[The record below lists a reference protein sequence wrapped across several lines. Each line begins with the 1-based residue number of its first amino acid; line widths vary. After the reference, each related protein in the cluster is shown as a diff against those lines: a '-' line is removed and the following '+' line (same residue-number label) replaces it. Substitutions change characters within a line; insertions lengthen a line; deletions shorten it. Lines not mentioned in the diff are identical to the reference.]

1 MSEKTI
7 ELDPGYYHLTR
18 RAGVTEGEFERRTL
32 HWSLPV
38 EQIALVLV
46 DVWGEH
52 YVASHVAR
60 TAEITTGRIKP
71 LMQAFRGLGAVVIH
85 APSPD
90 CARLYAQWGK
100 YAVEAGKSG
109 QGGGGEDWPP
119 AKFRRKEGD
128 YARWARPQDPQD
140 AEFDRIIEERFIQ
153 RDVEP
158 QEGDEVIATGEELQ
172 RLLEERGLLFLFYAG
187 FAANMCVPFR
197 DYGMR
202 AMKNRGYEV
211 VLIKDCTTAI
221 EVADTADEL
230 LLSRAAAVDVEQN
243 IGYTVTAA
251 ELLAACQSS
260 RCCSSL

>member
-18 RAGVTEGEFERRTL
+18 RAGVTEGEFERQTL

-71 LMQAFRGLGAVVIH
+71 LMQAFRGLGAAVIH
-85 APSPD
+85 APSPE
-90 CARLYAQWGK
+90 CARQYAQCGK

-109 QGGGGEDWPP
+109 QDGGEDWPP
-119 AKFRRKEGD
+119 VEFRRKEGD
-128 YARWARPQDPQD
+128 YARWARPQDAQD

-172 RLLEERGLLFLFYAG
+172 CLLMERGILFLFYAG
-187 FAANMCVPFR
+187 FAANMCMPFR

-202 AMKNRGYEV
+202 AMKSRGYEI
-211 VLIKDCTTAI
+211 VLIEDCTTAI
-221 EVADTADEL
+221 ETADTIESLD
-230 LLSRAAAVDVEQN
+230 LSRNAVRDTEVN
-243 IGYTVTAA
+243 IGYTVSSS
-251 ELLAACQSS
+251 ELISACGIAT
-260 RCCSSL
+260 